1 MKTYLKSY
9 TKVVLEPLEI
19 EKRRIN
25 REYRKHYY
33 LTVVKP
39 KNDAYN
45 KLINN
50 YYTVKI
56 SKDNLFVEF

>member
-1 MKTYLKSY
+1 MKTY
-9 TKVVLEPLEI
+9 TKLVLEPLEI

-25 REYRKHYY
+25 REYRKQYY

-45 KLINN
+45 KMINN
-50 YYTVKI
+50 YFTVKI

>member
-1 MKTYLKSY
+1 MKTY

-25 REYRKHYY
+25 REYRKQYY

-45 KLINN
+45 RMITN
-50 YYTVKI
+50 YFTVKI

>member
-1 MKTYLKSY
+1 MKTY

-25 REYRKHYY
+25 REYRKQYY

-45 KLINN
+45 KMINN
-50 YYTVKI
+50 YFTVKI